1 MKKTCVFLASTA
13 LVIFIT
19 MAYACEMPSSIQF
32 NTDQFEMNAPVKI
45 ARFNTATVLTKAL
58 KDSFPEGFEIYEM
71 VNYPNTLAFLICYPM
86 AILESFNPDDYLG
99 DIREQMDS
107 MKDFEA
113 GGINPIHESIT
124 IPPMTTGT
132 VNIPVAFMMQ
142 DFFDD
147 MKDKINA
154 GISPPHSESNVTFP
168 YESPPFM
175 EPYFDSITVDTGTI
189 GLDIWLTGAA
199 PGVTVDLTSV
209 YFGVYGNTSPV
220 QITSAHTAGSP
231 CHIDIN
237 IAGAVIDKNT
247 QFTLNGTS
255 SSSTFT
261 LVMRP
266 QIQNITLNAAEKL
279 RIGRMETSLPPGIV
293 NNIRINSIDDMLNA
307 QIADG
312 EFRMNPSSYSGSL
325 GGTDCNNMILGYN
338 ITMKQD
344 PAVISGYSQTFAG
357 LNNQQFTDTNH
368 SLNNK
373 WISGKELTVDGNES
387 KLLIWADPVNG
398 TDFAFPGGKV
408 LTIGMDMGIN
418 IRELEIVNWKNIL
431 PAIDVP
437 PIDFSGD
444 IQSVFKSITFNGVT
458 LKINFTA
465 LPTLL
470 ESRIALQ
477 IDCPSLGFSNT
488 LQPLSDMNTI
498 TGAESTLSIPDP
510 PVPFEVP
517 LDVKL
522 VPLVN
527 GQPSPY
533 MQFGPVTIN
542 GSNMNI
548 SAGVDIDINWEKA
561 EIDVQ
566 AAIEQSGGDFGQL
579 HGVYP
584 DSSGDPVDLT
594 SIGKYMNGITFGD
607 NIKAKVF
614 LSGPHKLFNLL
625 SPKLDF
631 TVEWN
636 DKDGIPRTEKL
647 FDKQEL
653 KIDKELPS
661 MGGKNPNDEWEY
673 SGIDLPNPE
682 SGIPLIDS
690 GAFNRIFADFPQD
703 INFTYDVILPGGD
716 SPLIVYP
723 DTFDNALEGKGGAIN
738 AMLVILLPLEF
749 KAKPGGSFT
758 IPDLFEDG
766 KDLFGREDPHDSSL
780 FTGVNIKSLG
790 IKIDFGYP
798 LFDGAYLLFDK
809 DDRLFG
815 TNGHRLGNGNSLN
828 ITFTGEQQRIVEEN
842 LIIPDVRFWF
852 PYGGTMRIGKNLLP
866 VKIIIT
872 ASGSVTVN
880 FDDLGLGN

>member
-1 MKKTCVFLASTA
+1 
-13 LVIFIT
+13 

-86 AILESFNPDDYLG
+86 AILESFNPDDYLEE
-99 DIREQMDS
+99 IREQMKS

-132 VNIPVAFMMQ
+132 VNIPVGFNMQ

-189 GLDIWLTGAA
+189 RLDIWLTGAA
-199 PGVTVDLTSV
+199 PDVTVDLTSV
-209 YFGVYGNTSPV
+209 YFGVCGNTSLP
-220 QITSAHTAGSP
+220 QITSLYTAGSP
-231 CHIDIN
+231 CHIDID
-237 IAGAVIDKNT
+237 IGGAVINKNT
-247 QFTLNGTS
+247 RFILNGTS

-266 QIQNITLNAAEKL
+266 QIQNITLNAAAKL
-279 RIGRMETSLPPGIV
+279 KIGKMGIDLPPGIV
-293 NNIRINSIDDMLNA
+293 DNIININLDDNMLNA
-307 QIADG
+307 QIAEG
-312 EFRMNPSSYSGSL
+312 EFRMTPHSYSGNSY
-325 GGTDCNNMILGYN
+325 GTNCNNMILGYN

-344 PAVISGYSQTFAG
+344 PVVISGYSQPQPLSFPG
-357 LNNQQFTDTNH
+357 LNEQFTDTNN
-368 SLNNK
+368 SLDNRL
-373 WISGKELTVDGNES
+373 ISGNKLTVGDES
-387 KLLIWADPVNG
+387 KLFIWADPVNG
-398 TDFAFPGGKV
+398 TDFTFSGGGVKV

-418 IRELEIVNWKNIL
+418 IRKLEIVNWKNIL
-431 PAIDVP
+431 PSINVS

-444 IQSVFKSITFNGVT
+444 ILKVFKSITFNGVA
-458 LKINFTA
+458 LEVNFTDS
-465 LPTLL
+465 LDLL
-470 ESRIALQ
+470 ENCIALQ

-488 LQPLSDMNTI
+488 LQPLKGGMNII
-498 TGAESTLSIPDP
+498 TGKKEKLSIPDP
-510 PVPFEVP
+510 SVPFEVP

-527 GQPSPY
+527 GQLSPY
-533 MQFGPVTIN
+533 IMQFGSVLMNSNGYNMDIN
-542 GSNMNI
+542 
-548 SAGVDIDINWEKA
+548 AVVDIKIKWEEA

-566 AAIEQSGGDFGQL
+566 AAIDSGDSSQL
-579 HGVYP
+579 EGVYP

-594 SIGKYMNGITFGD
+594 KIGKYMNGITFG
-607 NIKAKVF
+607 NNLKAKVF

-625 SPKLDF
+625 KPKLDF
-631 TVEWN
+631 TAKWN
-636 DKDGIPRTEKL
+636 DREEKL
-647 FDKQEL
+647 FNEEEL
-653 KIDKELPS
+653 KIDKDF
-661 MGGKNPNDEWEY
+661 PNMDWKDSNSKWVY
-673 SGIDLPNPE
+673 PYIDLPNPE

-690 GAFNRIFADFPQD
+690 GSLNKIFEDFPQ
-703 INFTYDVILPGGD
+703 NLTFNYKVILPGGEEHP
-716 SPLIVYP
+716 PLIVYP
-723 DTFDNALEGKGGAIN
+723 HTFDGDLDDKGGAIN

-749 KAKPGGSFT
+749 TVKQEGFFT

-798 LFDGAYLLFDK
+798 LFDGAYLHFDK
-809 DDRLFG
+809 GNEKGEKLFG
-815 TNGHRLGNGNSLN
+815 DNGFPLGKGNSLN
-828 ITFTGEQQRIVEEN
+828 ITFTGDQQRFIEEN
-842 LIIPDVRFWF
+842 LIIPDVRFKF
-852 PYGGTMRIGKNLLP
+852 PHGGTMRIGKNLLP